1 MEEEVT
7 AISGTR
13 RKVQELVDGTLRVL
27 VDIDP
32 RFKADFHRLF
42 PNIDTPIALAPLET
56 EFEKWDQETR
66 LYPDKPRGGPLCKLA
81 GIWSKDEHFQL
92 WLSGKHG
99 GELFTEA
106 SAAQWIRDVCDVE
119 SRSEIDG
126 NDQAELNFHNR
137 IRIPF
142 GNWMKGNR

>member
-1 MEEEVT
+1 MN

-13 RKVQELVDGTLRVL
+13 RAIKELVDGTIRVQI
-27 VDIDP
+27 DID
-32 RFKADFHRLF
+32 RQYNAKFHELF
-42 PNIDTPIALAPLET
+42 PSIDTPIALAPLAT
-56 EFEKWDQETR
+56 NFER
-66 LYPDKPRGGPLCKLA
+66 LPQKHEKPQVGPLCKLA

-99 GELFTEA
+99 GELFGEKE
-106 SAAQWIRDVCDVE
+106 AAQWIRDVCDVE

-126 NDQAELNFHNR
+126 DDQAELNFHNR